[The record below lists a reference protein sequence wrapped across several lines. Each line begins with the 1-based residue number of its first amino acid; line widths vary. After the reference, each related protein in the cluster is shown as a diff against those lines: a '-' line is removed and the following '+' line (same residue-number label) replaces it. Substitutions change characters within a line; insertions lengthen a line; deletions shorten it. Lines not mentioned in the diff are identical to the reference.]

1 MIKYF
6 RLKMDLLRYKVFLLG
21 ALSDLVLEFKKSQDI
36 AKESGISQSD
46 AVDLL
51 NKIKNID
58 EKEVVSVLVDAIK
71 SKEKSG
77 E

>member
-1 MIKYF
+1 MFEYF
-6 RLKMDLLRYKVFLLG
+6 RLKKDLLRYKVFLLG
-21 ALSDLVLEFKKSQDI
+21 ALSDLVKEFKKSQDI

-71 SKEKSG
+71 SKEKFG

>member
-1 MIKYF
+1 MFEYF
-6 RLKMDLLRYKVFLLG
+6 RLKKDLLKYKVFLLS

>member
-1 MIKYF
+1 MFEYF
-6 RLKMDLLRYKVFLLG
+6 RLKKDLLRYKVFLLG
-21 ALSDLVLEFKKSQDI
+21 ALSDLILEFKKSRDI

-71 SKEKSG
+71 LKEKSG

>member
-1 MIKYF
+1 MFEYF
-6 RLKMDLLRYKVFLLG
+6 RLKKDLLRYKVFLLG
-21 ALSDLVLEFKKSQDI
+21 ALSDLILEFKKSRDI

>member
-1 MIKYF
+1 MFEYF
-6 RLKMDLLRYKVFLLG
+6 RLKKDLLRYKVFLLG
-21 ALSDLVLEFKKSQDI
+21 ALSDLVKEFKKSQDI

>member
-1 MIKYF
+1 MFEYF
-6 RLKMDLLRYKVFLLG
+6 RLKKDLLRYKVFLFG

>member
-1 MIKYF
+1 MFEYF
-6 RLKMDLLRYKVFLLG
+6 RLKKDLLRYKVFLLG
-21 ALSDLVLEFKKSQDI
+21 ALSDLILEFKKSRDI

-71 SKEKSG
+71 SKEKTG
-77 E
+77 D

>member
-1 MIKYF
+1 MFEYF
-6 RLKMDLLRYKVFLLG
+6 RLKKDLLRYKVFLLG
-21 ALSDLVLEFKKSQDI
+21 ALSDLILEFKKSRDI

-71 SKEKSG
+71 SKEKTG

>member
-1 MIKYF
+1 MFEYF
-6 RLKMDLLRYKVFLLG
+6 RLKKDLLRYKVFLLG
-21 ALSDLVLEFKKSQDI
+21 VLSDLVLEFKKSQDI
-36 AKESGISQSD
+36 VKESGISQSD

>member
-1 MIKYF
+1 MFKYF
-6 RLKMDLLRYKVFLLG
+6 RLKKDLLRYKVFLLG

-71 SKEKSG
+71 SKEKTG